1 MRYNRF
7 VLFIRRLI
15 WDTWNVAHIA
25 RHEVTPDEVEE
36 VCHGDFVARQ
46 TYRGRLIIIGP
57 TQSGRILAVVL
68 APEQPPGV
76 YYPLTARLASRN
88 ERRRYR
94 EPGDDE
100 PS

>member
-36 VCHGDFVARQ
+36 VCHGNFVARQ
-46 TYRGRLIIIGP
+46 TYRGRLILIRP
-57 TQSGRILAVVL
+57 THSGRLLALVVGPAEPL
-68 APEQPPGV
+68 GAPQGQQ
-76 YYPLTARLASRN
+76 
-88 ERRRYR
+88 
-94 EPGDDE
+94 
-100 PS
+100 